1 MTARASMS
9 DLITKTRTL
18 IADTG
23 GTATQHF
30 TDDDVLSNLDTYQ
43 ELVMFE
49 RMDVTPTLV
58 ANNTLQYKNYFSRK
72 YFEGTTGG
80 TVTIIQN
87 QWYGTITPTTTDFI
101 NGRYTWS
108 TDQYPYVYYIT
119 GKRYDIYAAAADL
132 ADLWVASMKSVVD
145 FGAGNSNFTMSQQ
158 ITNLVNLAI
167 SLRGKSEQ
175 GGVNSIVL
183 DRSDMDDIGEY

>member
-1 MTARASMS
+1 MT

-18 IADTG
+18 LADTG

-30 TDDDVLSNLDTYQ
+30 SDDDIQNNLDVYQ
-43 ELVMFE
+43 EFVMFE
-49 RMDVTPTLV
+49 RLDLKPTLV
-58 ANNTLQYKNYFSRK
+58 ANNVIQYKNYFSRQ

-87 QWYGTITPTTTDFI
+87 QWYGTITPTTIDFI

-108 TDQYPYVYYIT
+108 TDQYPYIYYIT

-132 ADLWVASMKSVVD
+132 ADLWVASMKNVVD
-145 FGAGNSNFTMSQQ
+145 FRAWRSGFTMSQQ

-167 SLRGKSEQ
+167 QLRGKSEA
-175 GGVNSIVL
+175 GSVNSVHL
-183 DRSDMDDIGEY
+183 YRGDMEE